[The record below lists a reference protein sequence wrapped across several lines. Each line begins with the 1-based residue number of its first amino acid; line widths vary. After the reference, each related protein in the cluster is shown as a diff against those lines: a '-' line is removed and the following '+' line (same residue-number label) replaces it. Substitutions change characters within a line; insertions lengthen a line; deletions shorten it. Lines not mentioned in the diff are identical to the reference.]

1 MTDIKNLR
9 RILTDYKRVAIV
21 GLSDDWS
28 RPSNFAAKYLLDHG
42 FEVIPVNPKYDAIL
56 GQKCYADLR
65 DIPGPVDIVDLFQRV
80 ERIPPFVDQAIEIG
94 ASVVWL
100 QLGIVHEEAAQKARV
115 AGLEVV
121 MDRCMKIE
129 YARLF
134 GGLNT
139 IGVRRNAPGCLTANG
154 ASYGRSK
161 IWYRNPLSARGPNP
175 RPDNRCAR
183 GADIPD
189 YILCLRR
196 RRACRQP
203 VQSADFRQY
212 LRSPSVPAWRRR

>member
-1 MTDIKNLR
+1 VTDIKDLR
-9 RILTDYKRVAIV
+9 RILNDYKRVAMV

-42 FEVIPVNPKYDAIL
+42 FEVIPVNPKYPEIL

-65 DIPGPVDIVDLFQRV
+65 DIPDPVDIVDLFQRI
-80 ERIPPFVDQAIEIG
+80 ERVPPFVDQAIEIG
-94 ASVVWL
+94 AKVVWM
-100 QLGIVHEEAAQKARV
+100 QLGIIHEEAAQKARG

-139 IGVRRNAPGCLTANG
+139 IGVNTGV
-154 ASYGRSK
+154 
-161 IWYRNPLSARGPNP
+161 ISAQRP
-175 RPDNRCAR
+175 RQFNR
-183 GADIPD
+183 
-189 YILCLRR
+189 
-196 RRACRQP
+196 
-203 VQSADFRQY
+203 
-212 LRSPSVPAWRRR
+212 